1 MSKTKKPRSKA
12 YRPRFSYDDQC
23 AAAQDA
29 LFRRS
34 AEDVT
39 DESAGEMLIALDAS
53 WTLLRQG
60 KATSTDMNA
69 LTTAANM
76 SVVLAEKGVG
86 AEFLDV
92 CCKASLELQRVKTHF
107 AKVGHY
113 VATGLGIKLIREMID
128 VRYAQL
134 TAEGYC
140 AGLDYQA
147 AQIVADRMKEG
158 CVLTDAD
165 LKAA

>member
-1 MSKTKKPRSKA
+1 MAKTKKPRKA
-12 YRPRFSYDDQC
+12 YRPRYSYSDQC

-29 LFRRS
+29 LFQRS
-34 AEDVT
+34 TEEVT
-39 DESAGEMLIALDAS
+39 TDAADEMLIALDAS
-53 WTLLRQG
+53 WVLLRQG
-60 KATSTDMNA
+60 LATTTDLNA

-76 SVVLAEKGVG
+76 AVVLAEKGVG
-86 AEFLDV
+86 SEFLDV
-92 CCKASLELQRVKTHF
+92 CCKASVELQRVKNYYEKAGRF
-107 AKVGHY
+107 

-147 AQIVADRMKEG
+147 AQVVADRMKEG
-158 CVLTDAD
+158 CVLTDVD